1 MIIHNSALLEDFYKG
16 DKLNIA
22 IVTDIYFP
30 THGGVSFVV
39 DNLAKAFLN
48 SGKVNVAVFT
58 GKVKGHIDN
67 VPYPVIRVN
76 SFPIPKAWGD
86 SLPLPRLDCKLK
98 NLIDALK
105 IDVVDVHSVFGI
117 STFFMSYAKKHNL
130 PIVYHGHGM
139 FDGEYPTYIKFKP
152 VCNMMVRRGYKIVNR
167 ADFIMPVS
175 NKTKENYQKNGVDK
189 PMKVVPNATDMTES
203 IDGAKAADEIFNRH
217 GISRD
222 YPNVFVFAS
231 RLEMECKNIDFLI
244 ESLSLVKKAGVQ
256 FKMLLVGGG
265 RDKENIVNLAE
276 KLGLIDD
283 IIMVGE
289 VRDRELLKC
298 YYRRADLHLFPS
310 VKDTFALTKL
320 EAASQFTPTVAIEK
334 TGSCEGIEDGVN
346 GFITAENVKD
356 YSEKIISAIADK
368 DKLKEI
374 SGMARKTLVK
384 SWQGV
389 AEDCAEKYR
398 EMLNGGGYSVRE

>member
-1 MIIHNSALLEDFYKG
+1 MIVHNSALLEGFKKG
-16 DKLNIA
+16 DKLNVA
-22 IVTDIYFP
+22 IVTDIFFP

-39 DNLAKAFLN
+39 DNLAKAFLK

-58 GKVKGHIDN
+58 GKVKGYTDTA
-67 VPYPVIRVN
+67 PYPVIRVN

-86 SLPLPRLDCKLK
+86 SLPLPKLDCKLK
-98 NLIDALK
+98 KLIKELK
-105 IDVVDVHSVFGI
+105 IDVIDVHSVFGI
-117 STFFMSYAKKHNL
+117 STFFMSYAKKHSL

-175 NKTKENYQKNGVDK
+175 NKTKTNYQNNGVDK
-189 PMKVVPNATDMTES
+189 PMQVLANATDMTES
-203 IDGAKAADEIFNRH
+203 IDFDFAADLICDKH
-217 GISRD
+217 GISKD
-222 YPNVFVFAS
+222 YTNVFVFAS
-231 RLEMECKNIDFLI
+231 RLEMECKNIDFLL
-244 ESLSLVKKAGVQ
+244 ESLKLVKEAGTQ
-256 FKMLLVGGG
+256 FKMLIVGGG

-276 KLGLIDD
+276 NLGIIYD

-289 VRDRELLKC
+289 VRDRQLLKC

-310 VKDTFALTKL
+310 VKDNCPLTKF

-346 GFITAENVKD
+346 GYISANDVKS
-356 YSEKIISAIADK
+356 YSNKIISAISDRE
-368 DKLKEI
+368 KLKEI
-374 SGMARKTLVK
+374 SRMANNTLVK
-384 SWQGV
+384 SWDNA
-389 AEDCAEKYR
+389 AESCINKYR
-398 EMLNGGGYSVRE
+398 EMLTGGGTL

>member
-1 MIIHNSALLEDFYKG
+1 MIVHNSALLEEFYKG
-16 DKLNIA
+16 DKINVA

-39 DNLAKAFLN
+39 DNLAKAFVK

-67 VPYPVIRVN
+67 APYPVIRVN

-86 SLPLPRLDCKLK
+86 SLPLPKLDCKLK
-98 NLIDALK
+98 KLVDALK

-117 STFFMSYAKKHNL
+117 STYFMNYAKKRGL
-130 PIVYHGHGM
+130 PIVYHGHGL

-175 NKTKENYQKNGVDK
+175 NKTKVNYQNNGVDK
-189 PMKVVPNATDMTES
+189 PMQVVPNATDMTES
-203 IDGAKAADEIFNRH
+203 MDGTKAADQMFGRH

-222 YPNVFVFAS
+222 YKNVFVFAS
-231 RLEMECKNIDFLI
+231 RLEMECKNIDFLL
-244 ESLSLVKKAGVQ
+244 ESLSLVKKAGVS
-256 FKMLLVGGG
+256 FKMLIVGGG
-265 RDKENIVNLAE
+265 RDKEKIQNLAVE
-276 KLGLIDD
+276 LGLSDD
-283 IIMVGE
+283 VIMVGE

-346 GFITAENVKD
+346 GFISAENVND
-356 YSEKIISAIADK
+356 YSQKIISAIADK
-368 DKLKEI
+368 EKLKEI
-374 SGMARKTLVK
+374 SRMAKETLVK
-384 SWQGV
+384 SWDDV
-389 AEDCAEKYR
+389 ANDCAEKYR
-398 EMLNGGGYSVRE
+398 EMLTGGGTL